1 MMNNLYKTFRIL
13 SILGL
18 SILLFSCNNDE
29 VAPSLYDLP
38 VGGAKTPV
46 INSINPPNSAL
57 AGVTI
62 VTITGENFNPSVNNN
77 FVFFNGQLASIL
89 SASSTELE
97 VIPPVVIS
105 DSVIVKVSSYK
116 SEDFSNT
123 IIYKLEPAVSE
134 YYPFDAEQKK
144 EFPYGIWATSQEN
157 VYVSLSA
164 LGINEIVAGTPTSLV
179 AFAPKG
185 PETFFRAITL
195 ASDNAIYAVRGGVKG
210 VYKVVANTS
219 PAAFVSSANGIS
231 DNVNDVEYDA
241 TRDVIWGGGSTGIL
255 YRIKLDKNVKKYN
268 VDGTV
273 NAVRVA
279 GNDLFI
285 ATTTNDEEI
294 IWKSAIINA
303 DSLGTPEQYINFTSN
318 VDSAKIMD
326 IVISADGDLYVGTDK
341 SSDPVFTVHP
351 DKSFEVLYPGL
362 IDGQVYSLS
371 WGYGD
376 VLYMTN
382 IVDEV
387 NKTVLRINMQKQGT
401 H

>member
-1 MMNNLYKTFRIL
+1 MMNILYKTLGIL
-13 SILGL
+13 SVVGL
-18 SILLFSCNNDE
+18 LALYSCNNDE
-29 VAPSLYDLP
+29 VAPSLYELP
-38 VGGAKTPV
+38 VGGANTPV
-46 INSINPPNSAL
+46 INSIDPPNSAL

-77 FVFFNGQLASIL
+77 FVFFNGQPASIL
-89 SASSTELE
+89 SASPTELV

-105 DSVIVKVSSYK
+105 DSVVVKVSSYK

-134 YYPFDAEQKK
+134 YYPFDAEQNK
-144 EFPYGIWATSQEN
+144 EFPYGIWATNQEN
-157 VYVSLSA
+157 VYVSLSG
-164 LGINEIVAGTPTSLV
+164 LGIKEIVAGTPTSLV
-179 AFAPKG
+179 EFAPKG

-195 ASDNAIYAVRGGVKG
+195 ASDNAIYAVRGGVRG
-210 VYKVVANTS
+210 VYKVVANTK

-255 YRIKLDKNVKKYN
+255 YIIKLDKNVKKYN
-268 VDGTV
+268 VDGVV

-279 GNDLFI
+279 KNDLFI

-294 IWKSAIINA
+294 VWKSAIFNA
-303 DSLGTPEQYINFTSN
+303 DSLGAPEQYFNVSTSI
-318 VDSAKIMD
+318 DPSLKIAD
-326 IVISADGDLYVGTDK
+326 LAVSEDGDLYIGTDQA
-341 SSDPVFTVHP
+341 SDPIYNVHP
-351 DKSFEVLYPGL
+351 DKSYETLYPGL
-362 IDGQVYSLS
+362 IDAPVYSFS

-376 VLYMTN
+376 ILYVTN
-382 IVDEV
+382 IVDGV
-387 NKTVLRINMQKQGT
+387 NKTVLKINMQKQGT